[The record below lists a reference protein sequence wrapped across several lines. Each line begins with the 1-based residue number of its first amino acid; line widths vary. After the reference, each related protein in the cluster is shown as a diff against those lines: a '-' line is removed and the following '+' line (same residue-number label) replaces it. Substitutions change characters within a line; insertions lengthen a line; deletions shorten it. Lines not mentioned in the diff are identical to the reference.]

1 MSDMKQAPLVAH
13 LIYRLD
19 IGGLETLLVDAIN
32 RMPAHKYRHA
42 VICLTDY
49 TEFAQRITR
58 PGVELHALHKPP
70 GLELGTHK
78 RLFKLLRT
86 MRPDV
91 LHTYNLGSIEY
102 HATALLAGVP
112 VRVHAEHGRD
122 ASDPHG
128 VNRKHN
134 LLRRLLVPAID
145 RYVPVSRDLERWLHG
160 VVGIPQAKVQLIDNG
175 VDTERFRP
183 ATEASNEPWN
193 APAGPACGLAEP
205 SCGLAEPSCGLAEP
219 SCGLAEPSCGLAEP
233 SCGLG
238 PFVIGTVGR
247 LQDVKDQACLI
258 DAFALLRAM
267 LPEQRARLRLVLV
280 GDGPLRERLAQRI
293 AEAGLQDCA
302 WLAGARSDVAPVMR
316 SFSLFALSSIAEGTP
331 VTMLE
336 AMASGLP
343 VVSTAVGGI
352 PDLVADGVSGA
363 LVPPGDPQRLAEALA
378 AYVRD
383 EERTRRHG
391 AAGRARIEQKYSVAA
406 MLSAYVDLYDGLRKT
421 KTPFQEAITPCA
433 E

>member
-49 TEFAQRITR
+49 TEFAERITR
-58 PGVELHALHKPP
+58 PGVELVALHKPP
-70 GLELGTHK
+70 GLELGTHR
-78 RLFKLLRT
+78 RLFKVLRA

-91 LHTYNLGSIEY
+91 LHTYNLGTIEY

-134 LLRRLLVPAID
+134 LLRRLLVPVID
-145 RYVPVSRDLERWLHG
+145 RYVPVSRDLERWLRG
-160 VVGIPQAKVQLIDNG
+160 VVGIPQAKIELIDNG

-183 ATEASNEPWN
+183 GSFDEPWS
-193 APAGPACGLAEP
+193 APG
-205 SCGLAEPSCGLAEP
+205 S
-219 SCGLAEPSCGLAEP
+219 
-233 SCGLG
+233 
-238 PFVIGTVGR
+238 FVIGTVGR
-247 LQDVKDQACLI
+247 LQDVKDQATLI
-258 DAFALLRAM
+258 EAFALLRAM
-267 LPEQRARLRLVLV
+267 LPEQRPRLRLVLV
-280 GDGPLRERLAQRI
+280 GDGPLRARLEQKI
-293 AEAGLQDCA
+293 VEAGLQDCA
-302 WLAGARSDVAPVMR
+302 WLAGPRSDVAPPMR

-352 PDLVADGVSGA
+352 PDLVLDGATGA
-363 LVPPGDPQRLAEALA
+363 LVPPGDPQRLADALA
-378 AYVRD
+378 AYVLD

-391 AAGRARIEQKYSVAA
+391 AAGRARIEQQYSVAA
-406 MLSAYVDLYDGLRKT
+406 MLAHYMDLYDGLRKT
-421 KTPFQEAITPCA
+421 KTPLQEAITPCA

>member
-58 PGVELHALHKPP
+58 PGVELVALHKPP

-78 RLFKLLRT
+78 RLFKLLRQ
-86 MRPDV
+86 MRPEV
-91 LHTYNLGSIEY
+91 LHTYNLGTIEY

-145 RYVPVSRDLERWLHG
+145 RYVPVSRDLERWLRG

-175 VDTERFRP
+175 VDTERFAP
-183 ATEASNEPWN
+183 ADAAAAPPEEPWN
-193 APAGPACGLAEP
+193 APGV
-205 SCGLAEPSCGLAEP
+205 
-219 SCGLAEPSCGLAEP
+219 
-233 SCGLG
+233 
-238 PFVIGTVGR
+238 FVIGTVGR

-258 DAFALLRAM
+258 DAFVLLRAM
-267 LPEQRARLRLVLV
+267 LPEQRDRLRLVLV
-280 GDGPLRERLAQRI
+280 GDGPLRERLAQKI
-293 AEAGLQDCA
+293 AGAGLQDCA
-302 WLAGARSDVAPVMR
+302 WLPGPRSDVDVVMR

-352 PDLVADGVSGA
+352 PDLVAEGASGA

-378 AYVRD
+378 AYVLD

-391 AAGRARIEQKYSVAA
+391 AAGRARIEQKYSVTA
-406 MLSAYVDLYDGLRKT
+406 MLSAYVDLYDGLRKS